1 MFYFEVVEDVLFLR
15 GENFGCYFDGLRS
28 NGGCCA
34 CVHTAIGEDELFD
47 EYLACV
53 DVRSAN
59 GGCPHYNRS
68 IFVGTLGFS
77 RQEKA

>member
-34 CVHTAIGEDELFD
+34 CGTQRS
-47 EYLACV
+47 
-53 DVRSAN
+53 VRTS
-59 GGCPHYNRS
+59 CLMS
-68 IFVGTLGFS
+68 I
-77 RQEKA
+77 